1 MFTLPSGKRA
11 RILLGAALAGVLT
24 IGAALYARGGGGSE
38 TYRTTKPERGE
49 IMSSVTSSGT
59 INPVVTVTVGTPVS
73 GIIKELY
80 ADYNSQV
87 KKGQVIAQIDPA
99 TYRAQVEQ
107 SQGNYLAARANLEK
121 AKVALIDA
129 SRTQSRYKSLVK
141 DGSVSV
147 SDYDT
152 YATAA
157 ASAQAAVTAAQGSVS
172 QAKGAYD
179 QARTNLDY
187 TTITSPVDGVIISR
201 SVEVGQ
207 TVAASLQ
214 APTLFTIAQDL
225 TKMQI
230 YATVDESDIG
240 KIHEGG
246 NASFSVD
253 AYPETRFSGVVTQV
267 RNAATTVS
275 NVVTYTVLVGV
286 DNAGLLLKPG
296 MTASVTFETARK
308 ADALKIPT
316 AALRYKPKTEGAA
329 ATQAG
334 QAGQKAKSGAK
345 RVYVLREGKPVQVS
359 VTVGIANDKETEITG
374 GDLKPEDSV
383 VLESLGV
390 QKTASASP
398 LGMSGGMGPPR

>member
-129 SRTQSRYKSLVK
+129 SRTLSRYKSLVK

-253 AYPETRFSGVVTQV
+253 AYPETRFNGVVTQV